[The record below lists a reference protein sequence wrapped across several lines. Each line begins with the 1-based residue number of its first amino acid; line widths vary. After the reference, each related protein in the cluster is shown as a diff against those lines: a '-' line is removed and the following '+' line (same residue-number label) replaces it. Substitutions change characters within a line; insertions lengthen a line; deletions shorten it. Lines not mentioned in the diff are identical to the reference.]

1 MTDLTEGSI
10 PRHIAS
16 MAVFI
21 TMGMVFQTLYFL
33 VDLYFVA
40 SLGRAALAGVSS
52 AGTATFLV
60 MAMGQ
65 VIGVG
70 GLSLIARAAGA
81 KNWAHANLVFNQA
94 LGLALV
100 IGAVMLVFGYLA
112 VETAMS
118 GIGADQATADAGRHY
133 LYAYL
138 PALAAQFPTAALG
151 AALRGVGVVQAPT
164 LIQVG
169 SLGLNIL
176 LAPILIAGWGTGM
189 PLGVAGAGLASTI
202 AAWVG
207 LIATIVLFARM
218 QRQLHIHPRE
228 IVPDMGVWSKIAG
241 IGLPSAGEFFVMFT
255 VMGGT
260 YWVIRQ
266 FGPDAQAGFG
276 LGSRMMQAILMPAMA
291 ISFATAPIAG
301 QNFGAKRGDRV
312 RATFY
317 WSACLGALIMGVIL
331 IACQL
336 IPEMMFRP
344 FTDDPHVIDVAVQ
357 YFHVI
362 SLNYPATGLIMTCSG
377 MFQALGNTR
386 LAFLSSLSRIITF
399 MLPATYLSTV
409 EGIELHHIW
418 VLSVA
423 STYLQAVII
432 FVLLRREMR
441 LRLGG
446 LDLISAPAT

>member
-1 MTDLTEGSI
+1 
-10 PRHIAS
+10 
-16 MAVFI
+16 
-21 TMGMVFQTLYFL
+21 
-33 VDLYFVA
+33 
-40 SLGRAALAGVSS
+40 
-52 AGTATFLV
+52 
-60 MAMGQ
+60 
-65 VIGVG
+65 
-70 GLSLIARAAGA
+70 
-81 KNWAHANLVFNQA
+81 
-94 LGLALV
+94 
-100 IGAVMLVFGYLA
+100 
-112 VETAMS
+112 
-118 GIGADQATADAGRHY
+118 
-133 LYAYL
+133 
-138 PALAAQFPTAALG
+138 
-151 AALRGVGVVQAPT
+151 VGVVRVPT

-207 LIATIVLFARM
+207 LLATMVLFARM
-218 QRQLHIHPRE
+218 QKQLHIHPRE
-228 IVPDMGVWSKIAG
+228 IMPDFGVWSKIAG

-301 QNFGAKRGDRV
+301 QNFGANRGDRV

-317 WSACLGALIMGVIL
+317 WSACLGALIMGAIL

-386 LAFLSSLSRIITF
+386 LAFLSSLSRIVTF
-399 MLPATYLSTV
+399 MLPAIYLSTMP
-409 EGIELHHIW
+409 GIELHHIW
-418 VLSVA
+418 VLSVV

-432 FVLLRREMR
+432 FTLLRREMR

-446 LDLISAPAT
+446 LELISTLRT